1 MLSKKVS
8 IITFSVLFIFLLVP
22 FASAREL
29 EVPLPSI
36 GEEATITETP
46 ILPDYVKY
54 IFNFSVGIAGFIA
67 FLVITYGG
75 VRYILSRGNP
85 ASMADANNQIFSG
98 LIGLV
103 VILASW
109 MILTTINPQLV
120 IISPA
125 LPESGL
131 VEEDTPGVY
140 LCKNADGTD
149 CQVFTKSTADLGA
162 LSNRVQYVKFKPFT
176 KCNEECEPEDCDKP
190 ECREVVDRYG
200 VVLHE
205 GKNYRGRCEVCL
217 EEGTVCEDGC
227 EYSKLGS
234 IASIHVFRRAEGEP
248 HGGVKLY
255 ACTDYDLKCT
265 IWGPFQEELPYKN
278 HNGDLGKEAK
288 SIDISPTGN
297 YLVALFKGEGA
308 TDRCEVFTESD
319 PNLSNN
325 YIGVCGKLSNYG
337 CAYSIIVIPIK

>member
-1 MLSKKVS
+1 MLFKKVS
-8 IITFSVLFIFLLVP
+8 IIAFSIFFIFLFVA
-22 FASAREL
+22 FAFAREL

-36 GEEATITETP
+36 GDEPTITETP

-54 IFNFSVGIAGFIA
+54 IFNFSIGIAGFIA
-67 FLVITYGG
+67 FLMITYGG
-75 VRYILSRGNP
+75 IRYILSRGNP

-120 IISPA
+120 IISPE

-131 VEEDTPGVY
+131 VVEDTPGVY
-140 LCKNADGTD
+140 LCRNADGTD
-149 CQVFTKSTADLGA
+149 CQIFAKSNTDLGA
-162 LSNRVQYVKFKPFT
+162 LSGRVQYIKFKNHT
-176 KCNEECEPEDCDKP
+176 KCKEECDLEDCDKP
-190 ECREVVDRYG
+190 ECREIVDRYG

-205 GKNYRGRCEVCL
+205 GKNYRGRCLVCL
-217 EEGTVCEDGC
+217 EEGCDFSYVG
-227 EYSKLGS
+227 GV
-234 IASIHVFRRAEGEP
+234 ASIHVFRRAEGEP

-255 ACTDYDLKCT
+255 ACPDYDPTCT
-265 IWGPFQEELPYKN
+265 IWGPFKEELPYKN
-278 HNGDLGKEAK
+278 HNSDLSDKAK

-297 YLVALFKGEGA
+297 YLVALFQHEDA

-325 YIGVCGKLSNYG
+325 YIGICGGLSDWG
-337 CAYSIIVIPIK
+337 CTGSIIVIPIK